1 MWWYTSAAAGA
12 LLLFIINLIIIRLS
26 RAESNKDILFR
37 NSIQRVHLNTR
48 LLISW
53 TNRSS
58 PCCICR
64 IFSLEFVFK
73 EMFPSFFVCGMIPS
87 ILVLIHHQK
96 KSQWVT
102 ATSCAVQRW
111 VGPGVHTAEQLLR
124 LAVAMEFSS
133 WANNSNYD
141 IHNVFALVADLDSIL
156 LLLCLL
162 LVLWALMVMVIN
174 WGGSVGICVLIPVAT
189 ATRFKH
195 EHYHH
200 WSVTAAAST
209 SPQVKQ
215 TRRHDSLDTLRMND
229 NTSRVR
235 RRRL

>member
-1 MWWYTSAAAGA
+1 MSDCHFLRRTKVG
-12 LLLFIINLIIIRLS
+12 
-26 RAESNKDILFR
+26 
-37 NSIQRVHLNTR
+37 
-48 LLISW
+48 
-53 TNRSS
+53 
-58 PCCICR
+58 
-64 IFSLEFVFK
+64 
-73 EMFPSFFVCGMIPS
+73 
-87 ILVLIHHQK
+87 
-96 KSQWVT
+96 
-102 ATSCAVQRW
+102 

-141 IHNVFALVADLDSIL
+141 IHNVFALVAYLDSIL

-200 WSVTAAAST
+200 
-209 SPQVKQ
+209 
-215 TRRHDSLDTLRMND
+215 
-229 NTSRVR
+229 
-235 RRRL
+235 